1 MTPRIKPLTG
11 QCLLEMLP
19 PKDAIESGPFKGY
32 QTLAIPSKYQAKP
45 TRGVVRAIGPWPA
58 LKNGMRLLPEFG
70 LGAIVWVPNAVGQK
84 LTRDVGEKY
93 KLVRVKDVLLL
104 ETS

>member
-1 MTPRIKPLTG
+1 MNPHIRPLTG

-19 PKDAIESGPFKGY
+19 PKDRAGSFE
-32 QTLAIPSKYQAKP
+32 IPSKHQAKP

-93 KLVRVKDVLLL
+93 KLVRTKDVLMVEL
-104 ETS
+104 